1 MKEISKFLKLK
12 SHTIIIF
19 CFYILFLFISTWFG
33 IDYNYIL
40 YIVLVS
46 IFLFLLANIIS
57 FIKYRS
63 TLDDM
68 TYWAKDPSVK
78 PPDLIIKET
87 EFFEAINKLYK
98 SNKENENQFDI
109 KMKELKDYI
118 SIWTHQIK
126 TPLFSLD
133 LILNDHPIDSHQ
145 AKAEVFAIEEYIDSL
160 LPYIRLESLSTDF
173 VFKKQSLDNLIR
185 SSIKKYAKVFIKR
198 KNKINFTPSNLN
210 ITTDEKRFGLILD
223 QILSNANKYTQDGE
237 ISIYVKDN
245 NLIIEDTGIG
255 IRKEDLPRVFDKS
268 YTGYNGRIYK
278 KSTGIGLNLVKNTA
292 KNLSLD
298 IDIESEV
305 GKGTSLII
313 NLSRV
318 LN

>member
-19 CFYILFLFISTWFG
+19 CFYILFLFASTWFE

-40 YIVLVS
+40 YVVLVS

-57 FIKYRS
+57 FTKYRS

-78 PPDLIIKET
+78 SPDLVKET
-87 EFFEAINKLYK
+87 EFFEVINNLYK
-98 SNKENENQFDI
+98 SNKENKKQFDI

-160 LPYIRLESLSTDF
+160 LSYIRLESLSTDF

-210 ITTDEKRFGLILD
+210 ITTDEKWFGLILD
-223 QILSNANKYTQDGE
+223 QVLSNANKYTQDGE

-298 IDIESEV
+298 VDIESEV
-305 GKGTSLII
+305 GQGTSLII